1 VQRVARGREP
11 SELRGSAQ
19 RVLAWQA
26 YLDLRAGLAAAA
38 QARIQR
44 GQRLLVELS
53 GKPGFEALGPVFRM
67 EQGLT
72 DAQIETLRT
81 AYDAA
86 AAREKAADARIQS
99 ASTTSLFTLLQ
110 KSAGELGLALSDLN
124 ERRLPVKD
132 SELTEVTVDVNLK
145 EISVDKL
152 VTLLEKIEG
161 RSSDGV
167 VKVSKLKVKTRF
179 DNPEM
184 LEASLTVSTWK
195 APSGG
200 AGGVGGAEGTKP

>member
-1 VQRVARGREP
+1 MSDTPQQ
-11 SELRGSAQ
+11 GSAIARALQ
-19 RVLAWQA
+19 KMTDRERKLVFVTAAVAVLVAFGVVAMGVSSFMDSRQKRIR
-26 YLDLRAGLAAAA
+26 LRNDE
-38 QARIQR
+38 I
-44 GQRLLVELS
+44 
-53 GKPGFEALGPVFRM
+53 
-67 EQGLT
+67 
-72 DAQIETLRT
+72 AQIETLRT